1 MRKEL
6 NSKSKRKWIAGGI
19 AAFASVALLT
29 TGLATY
35 IVGVSNT
42 SVSLDGVKVN
52 VDTAKNA
59 TLELAAALQENS
71 TIVLAETEIPA
82 NNEGNFFRVEV
93 DHEGQLV
100 TTGNLNI
107 TFTTLEVRYGADSG
121 FDKSD
126 YQIDFAITK
135 VNGVEGN
142 PVYNYVSDPFGRE
155 GEKTY
160 IEAPASIDLAT
171 AGSTLNETG
180 TIKTLS
186 LTNKVLSFRW
196 GTAFEG
202 NSPATFFNLKFN
214 GDPALKTV
222 ANADAC
228 VAEINRM
235 NDAFMVDEGSSK
247 TNGQIVLTAK
257 LTQKSAA

>member
-59 TLELAAALQENS
+59 TLTLAAALQENS

-82 NNEGNFFRVEV
+82 NNEKNFFRVEV
-93 DHEGQLV
+93 DKGQLV

-121 FDKSD
+121 FNKSN
-126 YQIDFAITK
+126 YQIDFAIAK
-135 VNGVEGN
+135 VNGTEGN
-142 PVYNYVSDPFGRE
+142 PVYNYTSDTFGRE
-155 GEKTY
+155 GKKTY
-160 IEAPASIDLAT
+160 IEAPESIDLAT
-171 AGSTLNETG
+171 ADSSLNETG
-180 TIKTLS
+180 TIKTLN

-202 NSPATFFNLKFN
+202 NSPATFFNSKFN
-214 GDPALKTV
+214 GNQALKTV
-222 ANADAC
+222 ANADVC

-235 NDAFMVDEGSSK
+235 NDAFMVNEGSSK

>member
-59 TLELAAALQENS
+59 TLTLAAALQENS

-82 NNEGNFFRVEV
+82 NNEKNFFRVEV
-93 DHEGQLV
+93 DKGQLV

-121 FDKSD
+121 FNKSN
-126 YQIDFAITK
+126 YQIDFAIAK
-135 VNGVEGN
+135 VNGTEGN
-142 PVYNYVSDPFGRE
+142 PVYNYTSDPFGRE
-155 GEKTY
+155 GKKTY
-160 IEAPASIDLAT
+160 IEAPESIDLAT
-171 AGSTLNETG
+171 ADSSLNETG
-180 TIKTLS
+180 TIKTLN

-202 NSPATFFNLKFN
+202 NSPATFFNSKFN
-214 GDPALKTV
+214 GNQALKTV
-222 ANADAC
+222 ANADVC

-235 NDAFMVDEGSSK
+235 NDAFMVNEGSSK

>member
-82 NNEGNFFRVEV
+82 NNEENFFRVEV
-93 DHEGQLV
+93 A
-100 TTGNLNI
+100 
-107 TFTTLEVRYGADSG
+107 FDS
-121 FDKSD
+121 
-126 YQIDFAITK
+126 
-135 VNGVEGN
+135 
-142 PVYNYVSDPFGRE
+142 
-155 GEKTY
+155 
-160 IEAPASIDLAT
+160 
-171 AGSTLNETG
+171 
-180 TIKTLS
+180 
-186 LTNKVLSFRW
+186 
-196 GTAFEG
+196 
-202 NSPATFFNLKFN
+202 
-214 GDPALKTV
+214 
-222 ANADAC
+222 
-228 VAEINRM
+228 
-235 NDAFMVDEGSSK
+235 
-247 TNGQIVLTAK
+247 
-257 LTQKSAA
+257 SARF

>member
-1 MRKEL
+1 
-6 NSKSKRKWIAGGI
+6 
-19 AAFASVALLT
+19 
-29 TGLATY
+29 
-35 IVGVSNT
+35 
-42 SVSLDGVKVN
+42 
-52 VDTAKNA
+52 
-59 TLELAAALQENS
+59 QENS

-82 NNEGNFFRVEV
+82 NNGKNFFRVEV
-93 DHEGQLV
+93 DKGQLA
-100 TTGNLNI
+100 TKGNLDI

-135 VNGVEGN
+135 VNGTEGN
-142 PVYNYVSDPFGRE
+142 PVYNYTGDPFGRE

-202 NSPATFFNLKFN
+202 ESPATFFNSKFN
-214 GDPALKTV
+214 GDPSLKTV

-235 NDAFMVDEGSSK
+235 NDAFMVNEGSSK

-257 LTQKSAA
+257 LTQKSA